1 MGGEHESSDALV
13 TSRAQARGKT
23 RNENNDD
30 NNNNKKS
37 AGPSLEGHRGCGIRV
52 RLSLSLNT
60 Y

>member
-23 RNENNDD
+23 RNDK

-60 Y
+60 